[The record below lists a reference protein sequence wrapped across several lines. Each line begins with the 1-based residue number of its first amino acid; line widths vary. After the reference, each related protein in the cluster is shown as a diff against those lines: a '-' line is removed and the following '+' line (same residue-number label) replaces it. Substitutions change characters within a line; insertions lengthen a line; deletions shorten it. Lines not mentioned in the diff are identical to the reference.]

1 MVTTA
6 CPCPPLADGEPRHES
21 DEVTLRE
28 RLGFVE
34 ASAVRNGIS
43 LRRAE
48 LELEELETA
57 EILAV
62 LTEGYVLYGIAK
74 WTFEDA
80 DGKPVPV
87 NRANIRRLVLERWE
101 VASVVADAADERYAE
116 AVMLPLLATASTS
129 SRPSPTGAS
138 TSANPPSGTPAPKP
152 SKRSSISTI
161 PTADTATTTS
171 SPDGDSRS
179 LPSSSSAA

>member
-1 MVTTA
+1 MVAIA
-6 CPCPPLADGEPRHES
+6 CPCPPLADGGRRHES

-48 LELEELETA
+48 MDVEDLETA

-62 LTEGYVLYGIAK
+62 LTEGYILYGVSS
-74 WTFEDA
+74 WTLQDEA
-80 DGKPVPV
+80 GKPLPV
-87 NRANIRRLVLERWE
+87 NRATIREHLLSNWE
-101 VASVVADAADERYAE
+101 VASVLADAADEVYGP
-116 AVMLPLLATASTS
+116 AVMLPLLVRASTS
-129 SRPSPTGAS
+129 SRPSPTEES
-138 TSANPPSGTPAPKP
+138 TSASRPSGMPARKP
-152 SKRSSISTI
+152 SKPSSISTI
-161 PTADTATTTS
+161 PTADTATITS

-179 LPSSSSAA
+179 SPSSSSAA